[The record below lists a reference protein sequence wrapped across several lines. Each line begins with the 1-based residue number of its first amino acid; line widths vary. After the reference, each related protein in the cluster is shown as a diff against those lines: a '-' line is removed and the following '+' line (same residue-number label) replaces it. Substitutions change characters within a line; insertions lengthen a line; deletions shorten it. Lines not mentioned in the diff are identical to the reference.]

1 MIQPVI
7 DMMLFTG
14 ALILVVNMVGG
25 DR

>member
-25 DR
+25 AE